1 MFAENHSSLS
11 SYTRR
16 GTHYYGLYGEAPPW
30 ATQWPIQGKARGA
43 ELPLFLEKT
52 EAQRAEKKI
61 GGDRPP
67 PPYLRFWTTGL
78 PPYLKVWIGHCYR

>member
-16 GTHYYGLYGEAPPW
+16 GTHYYGLYWEAPPW

-43 ELPLFLEKT
+43 DLPLVLEKT
-52 EAQRAEKKI
+52 EAQRAEKKF
-61 GGDRPP
+61 GETGPS
-67 PPYLRFWTTGL
+67 PPYLRFWTTGF
-78 PPYLKVWIGHCYR
+78 PPYLKVWIRHCYR